1 MPALCLPALVA
12 AASLLLAVNSTAQL
26 SLPNPPQRGAPLGAP
41 TAAPTYRTIA
51 WESLV
56 PAGWDGMKE
65 FRKLD
70 LAAMQDGDPR
80 AAELLKRMRESWDRA
95 PVNLALIGQAVR
107 IAGYVVPLEES
118 SEGLKEFLLVPYNG
132 ACIHTPPPP
141 ANQIVHVLPR
151 SPVKGVR
158 AMDTV
163 WVSGVLSYLRND
175 SYMGQS
181 SWSMPAA
188 GVLPHGDGLRATP
201 LR

>member
-1 MPALCLPALVA
+1 MPSQRLPLLITTVA
-12 AASLLLAVNSTAQL
+12 LLLAGSSRAQL
-26 SLPNPPQRGAPLGAP
+26 PSSNPPRQAAALGAP

-51 WESLV
+51 WEALV

-80 AAELLKRMRESWDRA
+80 AAALLKRMREAWDRA

-118 SEGLKEFLLVPYNG
+118 SDGLKEFLLVPYNG

-151 SPVKGVR
+151 SPVKGLR

-163 WVSGVLSYLRND
+163 WVSGALSYARND
-175 SYMGQS
+175 STMGVS
-181 SWSMPAA
+181 NWSMQAA
-188 GVLPHGDGLRATP
+188 GVQLHGDGLKATP